1 MNNFIPYWIRQITDG
16 IRNLIKWFP
25 VIWRNRDWD
34 NMSIFE
40 ILKFKLLQQRE
51 YLVINNR
58 HKGINQI
65 NRDIT
70 ICLNL
75 IQRIQDE
82 YYSCEY
88 QEFYRGKTSL
98 IPIGGNKYKH
108 EEKIEFENF
117 SGYFQKYPIQ
127 TKKLLKKYPGVEKD
141 KMKLAL
147 YLSYVNQKRCQALL
161 FKILNERIN
170 NWWD

>member
-1 MNNFIPYWIRQITDG
+1 MYKIKQFFKRIY
-16 IRNLIKWFP
+16 NLYRWFP
-25 VIWRNRDWD
+25 IIWKDQDWD
-34 NMSIFE
+34 DFYIFE

-51 YLVINNR
+51 YLVSNDR
-58 HKGINQI
+58 HTRVPQI

-82 YYSCEY
+82 YYNCEY
-88 QEFYRGKTSL
+88 QDFYRGKTHL

-117 SGYFQKYPIQ
+117 SGYFQKYPHFSCSRSR
-127 TKKLLKKYPGVEKD
+127 T
-141 KMKLAL
+141 
-147 YLSYVNQKRCQALL
+147 S
-161 FKILNERIN
+161 
-170 NWWD
+170 